1 MVQAKNNH
9 TNKKSKPRRQQDT
22 VKKQGMQADMSELC
36 AQLDALGLKIIQVTA
51 DGNCFFRFVEILFGL
66 DRALADQLEG
76 NENDHQKYREMVVN
90 YIFKNR
96 EDFEPFIEDDVP
108 FDKYCQSME
117 KDGSWAGHME
127 LQAVSLVT
135 KRNICIHRAS
145 FSCLSL

>member
-1 MVQAKNNH
+1 ML
-9 TNKKSKPRRQQDT
+9 SF
-22 VKKQGMQADMSELC
+22 
-36 AQLDALGLKIIQVTA
+36 KI
-51 DGNCFFRFVEILFGL
+51 
-66 DRALADQLEG
+66 
-76 NENDHQKYREMVVN
+76 HQPVLIN
-90 YIFKNR
+90 LQKNR

-127 LQAVSLVT
+127 LQAASLVT